1 MAPVKVED
9 TEPVSVESGPAS
21 PIGALT
27 VPPWRPGFTGKTRV
41 VDMPPSVASG
51 LAQYFMEYHA
61 GAADSPQRPQM
72 LRPRILPRRVAG
84 W

>member
-1 MAPVKVED
+1 M
-9 TEPVSVESGPAS
+9 SVESGPAS
-21 PIGALT
+21 PIVALT

-61 GAADSPQRPQM
+61 GAPS
-72 LRPRILPRRVAG
+72 